1 MISTLKILKQEMLEM
16 TLMIIG
22 NIKHISAKTLLFSC
36 DIYYTQLQNYMEQ
49 SKGLLNVLPQAKSVV
64 TD

>member
-1 MISTLKILKQEMLEM
+1 
-16 TLMIIG
+16 MIIG

-36 DIYYTQLQNYMEQ
+36 DIYYTQLQNYIKQ